1 MNWFDM
7 AAANTTAWLL
17 RKERKVIDRTVLWS
31 DLAGMKRVAPALSE
45 QQIKEIL
52 ETHSTM
58 VVNAV
63 RESTGRVVAVD
74 GDGVLAV
81 FDQPRAADAINT
93 AIKLQ
98 KAARTQLKPK
108 GVGLQI
114 GITSGAV
121 VEQDDGCFG
130 PVVVLA
136 HSLAVG
142 VVANGILV
150 DAATASVVDTS
161 EIISEAGARANRT
174 PGEYLGNVQQ
184 AVPRDFE
191 KPMDYYEILWADER
205 YGLQVNRRQEGS

>member
-1 MNWFDM
+1 
-7 AAANTTAWLL
+7 
-17 RKERKVIDRTVLWS
+17 
-31 DLAGMKRVAPALSE
+31 
-45 QQIKEIL
+45 
-52 ETHSTM
+52 
-58 VVNAV
+58 
-63 RESTGRVVAVD
+63 
-74 GDGVLAV
+74 
-81 FDQPRAADAINT
+81 
-93 AIKLQ
+93 
-98 KAARTQLKPK
+98 K